1 MRETVRYL
9 EGLKVT
15 QGAMA
20 GEPFRVLPWQARFLR
35 GALAH
40 GVYESALTMARGGGK
55 STFIAGL
62 ACAAVDG
69 PLSQP
74 NAEVIVCA
82 ASLAQARVIFRHC
95 LRFLSP
101 GIEAKRFRVWDT
113 VNRSAIMSKGS
124 GVLLELKGSNPR
136 TIHGLAPSHVIC
148 DEIAQWEP
156 NKIDAMLAALDTS
169 LGKIPGGRLWKI
181 GTRAASGDH
190 PFEVALRTADYV
202 QRHAARPSDPPFQ
215 KRTWIRACPSVK
227 HFPHLEAKIR
237 TEARKARKDESLL
250 ASFRALR
257 LNLGVSD
264 TVAAMLIPLAEWK
277 AVEADCAPSGV
288 PVWGVDLG
296 TTAASSAVASYWPAT
311 GRLDVVSG
319 FPREGMTLAER
330 GLRDG
335 VGSLYR
341 QQQERG
347 ELILTDGH
355 ATDPGTLLREALE
368 RFGKPSAVASDRWR
382 EGELRDAL
390 HAAGVPSAALSFRG
404 MGFRDGGEDVRLFRR
419 AIAERK
425 VAPAISLVLR
435 SAMAEARTVA
445 DPSGNAKL
453 AKGAQGGR
461 RAKARDD
468 AAAAAILAVAEGS
481 RRARQRAPR
490 RRKWAKAAPGG

>member
-1 MRETVRYL
+1 MFT
-9 EGLKVT
+9 
-15 QGAMA
+15 
-20 GEPFRVLPWQARFLR
+20 VLPWQRRFLR
-35 GALAH
+35 GALAPD
-40 GVYESALTMARGGGK
+40 VYESVLTMARGGGK

-69 PLSQP
+69 PLAQP

-82 ASLAQARVIFRHC
+82 ASLGQARVIFRHV

-101 GIEAKRFRVWDT
+101 GIDEKRFRVWDT
-113 VNRSAIMSKGS
+113 VNRSAIMSRDT
-124 GVLLELKGSNPR
+124 GVLLELKGANPR

-169 LGKIPGGRLWKI
+169 LGKIPGGRFWKI
-181 GTRAASGDH
+181 GTRAASSAH
-190 PFEVALRTADYV
+190 PFETALRTADYV
-202 QRHAARPSDPPFQ
+202 QRHAARQDDPPFH
-215 KRTWIRACPSVK
+215 KRTWIRACPSVRY
-227 HFPHLEAKIR
+227 FPDLEKKIRKEAK
-237 TEARKARKDESLL
+237 KARKDESLL

-264 TVAAMLIPLAEWK
+264 TVEAMLVPLDQWKRAEGDVDP
-277 AVEADCAPSGV
+277 AGV

-296 TTAASSAVASYWPAT
+296 TTAASSAVASYWPS
-311 GRLDVVSG
+311 GRLEVVAA

-341 QQQERG
+341 EQYARG

-355 ATDPGTLLREALE
+355 ACDPATLLREALE
-368 RFGKPSAVASDRWR
+368 RFGRPSAVASDRWR

-390 HAAGVPSAALSFRG
+390 HASGVPAAALSFRG
-404 MGFRDGGEDVRLFRR
+404 QGFKDGAEDVRLFRR
-419 AIAERK
+419 AIAEQK
-425 VAPAISLVLR
+425 VVPIVSLVLR
-435 SAMAEARTVA
+435 SAMAEARTIS
-445 DPSGNAKL
+445 DPAGNAKL
-453 AKGAQGGR
+453 AKSAQGGR

-468 AAAAAILAVAEGS
+468 AAAASIAAVAEGC

-490 RRKWAKAAPGG
+490 RRRWAKAAPG